1 MGTPTFVILGAGQTG
16 GRAAETLRHEGFTG
30 RVILVGAEPHRPYE
44 RPPLSKG
51 ILLGDTTADQTYLRA
66 AEHYREQ
73 NIELRLGV
81 RATRIVPS
89 EHRVELSDGSSL
101 SYDKL
106 LIATGV
112 RPRLLSVPGADLPGI
127 VTLRT
132 LADAQVL
139 ADAMAGSPRVL
150 IVGAGFIGAEVA
162 AACRKRGLAVT
173 MVEPLAAPME
183 RALGTELGDLFAAIH
198 SDQGVDLRLRT
209 GVAAFHGTDRV
220 EEAELTTGE
229 RIPADLV
236 LVGIGVVPDTEYLEG
251 SGLALD
257 NGVITDQFSRTN
269 LPDIYA
275 AGDVAHWLHPTL
287 GRHLRVEHWDN
298 AEQQG
303 KAAAKSM
310 LGNLE
315 PFAPVLYFWSDQYE
329 HGLQVLGH
337 RAGGE
342 EEVRRGSLEAR
353 KFTHFYLRDGV
364 LVAALCFNT
373 PRDSMAA
380 RKLIAAGTPVDAAK
394 LADEGVD
401 LRSLVPKRQP

>member
-1 MGTPTFVILGAGQTG
+1 MSTSTFVIVGAGQAG
-16 GRAAETLRHEGFTG
+16 GRAAETLRREGFAG
-30 RVILVGAEPHRPYE
+30 RVVLVGAEPHRPYE

-51 ILLGDTTADQTYLRA
+51 LLLGETTAEQAYLRGA
-66 AEHYREQ
+66 DHYGEQ
-73 NIELRLGV
+73 DIELRLGV
-81 RATRIVPS
+81 RATQIVPS
-89 EHRVELSDGSSL
+89 EHWLELSQGGSL
-101 SYDKL
+101 NYDKL
-106 LIATGV
+106 LLATGV

-127 VTLRT
+127 ITLRT

-139 ADAMAGSPRVL
+139 AEAMAGSPRML

-162 AACRKRGLAVT
+162 AACRKRGLPVT

-183 RALGTELGDLFAAIH
+183 RALGTELGNLYAAIH
-198 SDQGVDLRLRT
+198 RDQGVDLRLRT

-229 RIPADLV
+229 RISADLV
-236 LVGIGVVPDTEYLEG
+236 LVAIGVVPDTEYLER
-251 SGLALD
+251 SGLMLD
-257 NGVITDQFSRTN
+257 NGILTDQFSRTN
-269 LPDIYA
+269 LPDILA
-275 AGDVAHWLHPTL
+275 AGDAARWLHPAL

-315 PFAPVLYFWSDQYE
+315 PFMPVLYFWSDQYE

-337 RAGGE
+337 RSGGE
-342 EEVRRGSLEAR
+342 DEVRRGSLEAR
-353 KFTHFYLRDGV
+353 KFTHFYLRDGA

-380 RKLIAAGTPVDAAK
+380 RKLIAAGTLVDPTK
-394 LADEGVD
+394 LGDEGVD
-401 LRSLVPKRQP
+401 LRSLVPKR